1 MGGREKGSHL
11 RRLIG
16 LIALAG
22 TAALVPVAFGAASA
36 AASVTVAAPS
46 CLADGGSKVDC
57 DETVSP
63 ASVTVTWYIYD
74 EASDPQNYTTTG
86 GRDIVWGCAG
96 GLSVHFSYVSSGVTY
111 VSGTGHSVC
120 VKGFP

>member
-11 RRLIG
+11 RHLIG

-22 TAALVPVAFGAASA
+22 AAAFVPVAAGATLA
-36 AASVTVAAPS
+36 AASTAVAAPS

-57 DETVSP
+57 VESSSP
-63 ASVTVTWYIYD
+63 VGVTVTWYIHDYG
-74 EASDPQNYTTTG
+74 SIPQDYTTTG
-86 GRDIVWGCAG
+86 GRSLVWGCAG
-96 GLSVHFSYVSSGVTY
+96 TLSVYFSYVYGGVTY
-111 VSGTGHSVC
+111 VSSTGRSVC

>member
-1 MGGREKGSHL
+1 MGGREKGPHL
-11 RRLIG
+11 RRLIS

-36 AASVTVAAPS
+36 AASVTVAAPT
-46 CLADGGSKVDC
+46 CTADGGSKVSC
-57 DETVSP
+57 DESTSP
-63 ASVTVTWYIYD
+63 VSVTVTWYIYD

-86 GRDIVWGCAG
+86 GRGITWGCAG
-96 GLSVHFSYVSSGVTY
+96 ALSVHFSYVYSGVTY

-120 VKGFP
+120 VKGYP